1 MPRPQ
6 LDRLLEETEPE
17 PERDDDDDDD
27 EVVFP
32 LVRRRRPAAAPAAGR
47 PGDRNPTRRGTASPC

>member
-17 PERDDDDDDD
+17 PEPERDDDD

-32 LVRRRRPAAAPAAGR
+32 LVRRRRPAAAPASGR
-47 PGDRNPTRRGTASPC
+47 PGDRAPTRRGAASPC